1 MKKLLTLFLILFTL
15 TASAQDRS
23 RNVNQKCVTTV
34 VEHLENH
41 KVKVTTWDK
50 CKKVKT
56 IKTYLKKD
64 QPLLFLYAMIYT
76 LVYFY
81 TFSFFCFNI

>member
-15 TASAQDRS
+15 TASAQERS

-56 IKTYLKKD
+56 IKTYLKKEWD
-64 QPLLFLYAMIYT
+64 KIVAQRKERGKKRRGG
-76 LVYFY
+76 
-81 TFSFFCFNI
+81 N

>member
-1 MKKLLTLFLILFTL
+1 MKKLLTLLLILFTL

-23 RNVNQKCVTTV
+23 RHVKQKCVTTV

-56 IKTYLKKD
+56 VKTYLKKEWD
-64 QPLLFLYAMIYT
+64 KIIAQRKER
-76 LVYFY
+76 VKKKRGG
-81 TFSFFCFNI
+81 N

>member
-34 VEHLENH
+34 VEHLE
-41 KVKVTTWDK
+41 
-50 CKKVKT
+50 KVKT
-56 IKTYLKKD
+56 IRTYLKKEWD
-64 QPLLFLYAMIYT
+64 K
-76 LVYFY
+76 LVAQRKERGKKRRGG
-81 TFSFFCFNI
+81 N